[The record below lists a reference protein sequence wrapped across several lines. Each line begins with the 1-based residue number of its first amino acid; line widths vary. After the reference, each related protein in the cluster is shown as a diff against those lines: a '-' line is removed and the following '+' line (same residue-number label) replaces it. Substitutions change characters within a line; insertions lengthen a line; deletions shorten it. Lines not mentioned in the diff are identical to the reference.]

1 MVKTLRSSPFNDEDL
16 SINIQNISIDSTFSS
31 ILMDSFFDILTLLK
45 DYKKIFYKLS
55 TVLVYGTQ
63 CINGSGKVQCV
74 LKIYLPRSI

>member
-55 TVLVYGTQ
+55 TV
-63 CINGSGKVQCV
+63 
-74 LKIYLPRSI
+74 